1 MERAAQHIYTQYI
14 ESTEHKAANQSIYD
28 EARAHASDRLK
39 DLIREG
45 METEAEATMIE
56 AMAGGHMQGFIEG
69 FMYASKLWAETT
81 ADEWNRDPDQAPGPM
96 TKDGPPDAPEW
107 PLNDGRNMRRP
118 NTRPR
123 PKEGQGG
130 AMVKRGGHPESRGH
144 SHRS

>member
-14 ESTEHKAANQSIYD
+14 ESTEHETANQSIYD

-81 ADEWNRDPDQAPGPM
+81 TEDWSRSRSSAGPYDQ
-96 TKDGPPDAPEW
+96 
-107 PLNDGRNMRRP
+107 GRATRRSRMAVKRREEHETT

-144 SHRS
+144 PRRS

>member
-14 ESTEHKAANQSIYD
+14 ESTEHETANQSIYD

-56 AMAGGHMQGFIEG
+56 AMAGGHMQGFIED
-69 FMYASKLWAETT
+69 FMYASKLWDETT
-81 ADEWNRDPDQAPGPM
+81 TEDWSRSRSSAGPM

-118 NTRPR
+118 TLDQ
-123 PKEGQGG
+123 GQKKGKAG
-130 AMVKRGGHPESRGH
+130 PW
-144 SHRS
+144 